1 MYRAGLGSYA
11 FKNCKAFD
19 IYASIRVV
27 GEPESQISY
36 HPLLV
41 SVKNWAKVTKG
52 DVQGWVSTMMS
63 FLNALRP
70 GEDPS
75 AVCLIILLGCSN
87 APNMTGDNLH
97 SQSLKPFPAVHVF
110 RLVHVHGDEFGVSE
124 AIRNLGACSELS
136 EIYSSHAF
144 MACENSADN
153 LLRTSSVNQEKV
165 NELFGALKL
174 STEDKDTGGKPEH
187 SHG

>member
-1 MYRAGLGSYA
+1 
-11 FKNCKAFD
+11 
-19 IYASIRVV
+19 
-27 GEPESQISY
+27 
-36 HPLLV
+36 
-41 SVKNWAKVTKG
+41 
-52 DVQGWVSTMMS
+52 MS
-63 FLNALRP
+63 LA
-70 GEDPS
+70 
-75 AVCLIILLGCSN
+75 
-87 APNMTGDNLH
+87 
-97 SQSLKPFPAVHVF
+97 SLKQFETWV
-110 RLVHVHGDEFGVSE
+110 LV
-124 AIRNLGACSELS
+124 RS

>member
-1 MYRAGLGSYA
+1 MEES
-11 FKNCKAFD
+11 
-19 IYASIRVV
+19 
-27 GEPESQISY
+27 ESQIGH

-52 DVQGWVSTMMS
+52 DVHGWIASMMS
-63 FLNALRP
+63 FLNELRP

-87 APNMTGDNLH
+87 TPDVTGDDLN
-97 SQSLKPFPAVHVF
+97 SQSLKPFPSVDVF
-110 RLVHVHGDEFGVSE
+110 HLVHVHEDEFGVSD
-124 AIRNLGACSELS
+124 AIQNLGAGSELS

-144 MACENSADN
+144 MVCENSVDD
-153 LLRTSSVNQEKV
+153 LLRTSSVKQERV

-174 STEDKDTGGKPEH
+174 STKDKDTEH